1 MGFNDYTK
9 LLALKFKN
17 LQRAKEFYF
26 TKNKIFLFNENQMY
40 IITEM
45 LSNKVNIIQLLKK
58 EI

>member
-1 MGFNDYTK
+1 M
-9 LLALKFKN
+9 
-17 LQRAKEFYF
+17 
-26 TKNKIFLFNENQMY
+26 NKIFLFNENQMY